1 MKRQKTTK
9 LFADSRPLRQFALL
23 MVALVSLVGCQAIA
37 TPQDEI
43 ANNEA
48 SAPVVNNTANNTQVV
63 MPQSSSAIA
72 GGGVL
77 QTCLR
82 ELDAL
87 KRVHQKRYQAK
98 SGDLNRVLTQ
108 AKSYMELRES
118 LNGDTVAIMDAAYQ
132 FKISR
137 TCNSVRTELTRTL
150 LERLESL

>member
-1 MKRQKTTK
+1 MKRQKTII
-9 LFADSRPLRQFALL
+9 LSAGLRPLKQTVLILL
-23 MVALVSLVGCQAIA
+23 ALVSLVGCQAIA
-37 TPQDEI
+37 IPQESEEDVQAE
-43 ANNEA
+43 N
-48 SAPVVNNTANNTQVV
+48 SVTTTNNTVNSPTN
-63 MPQSSSAIA
+63 PQSAMAIG

-108 AKSYMELRES
+108 AKSYMELREN
-118 LNGDTVAIMDAAYQ
+118 LDGDTVSIMDAAYQ